1 MSDVVASREKLLNV
15 LVQISAGSSEEQ
27 TADLRAA
34 LLDFASETP
43 DNRNC
48 ADRLEV
54 GASGLRFANQSL
66 SLCDLAHAV
75 EDLPMPEEI
84 KDACPHICE
93 RDWDAFTRLTTLI
106 YTLLS
111 PNVSRANGS

>member
-1 MSDVVASREKLLNV
+1 MAASRKKLLEV
-15 LVQISAGSSEEQ
+15 LVQISARSSSEQ

-34 LLDFASETP
+34 LLNFASETP

-48 ADRLEV
+48 AARLEV
-54 GASGLRFANQSL
+54 DTSGLKIADRSL
-66 SLCDLAHAV
+66 SLCDIAHAV